1 MKRSNLSPRKP
12 RHNELRP
19 LRPEAV
25 REARLAAPR
34 SDHGLRK
41 CDNAE
46 NHVKPIA
53 ELHHENVGVIDD
65 LTALIPITNREL
77 DVIETYLGSLLD
89 GILGEK
95 SAAKTG
101 PVETAP
107 QRRRVRSEK

>member
-1 MKRSNLSPRKP
+1 MRHTNLSSRKP

-19 LRPEAV
+19 LRSDSA
-25 REARLAAPR
+25 REARLAAPL

-41 CDNAE
+41 CDNTE
-46 NHVKPIA
+46 NHVKPSV
-53 ELHHENVGVIDD
+53 ELHNDNVGVIDD
-65 LTALIPITNREL
+65 LTAPIPITNREL